1 MFIWI
6 SYINPFFQ
14 FHQQIPASLC
24 GRHQMDLQI
33 LISTGLHGFGQSGNS
48 DFGKNKNGAWWGVL
62 PEGSRSGTVE
72 TASFIEVFQ
81 MLHLAVDITGITIT
95 ILFKGIA
102 NEGQY
107 RLIIWRNQNTACTL
121 SHFCFTSVFI
131 CLWMP
136 LLEPQRN
143 LTRDN

>member
-6 SYINPFFQ
+6 SYINPFSQ
-14 FHQQIPASLC
+14 FRQQIPPSLC
-24 GRHQMDLQI
+24 SRHQMDLQI
-33 LISTGLHGFGQSGNS
+33 LISTGPHCFGQSGNS

-62 PEGSRSGTVE
+62 QGGSRSGTVE
-72 TASFIEVFQ
+72 AASFIEVFQ
-81 MLHLAVDITGITIT
+81 MLPLAGDIMGITIT
-95 ILFKGIA
+95 IHFKGIA

-107 RLIIWRNQNTACTL
+107 RLIIWRYQNTACTL

-136 LLEPQRN
+136 LLDPQRN